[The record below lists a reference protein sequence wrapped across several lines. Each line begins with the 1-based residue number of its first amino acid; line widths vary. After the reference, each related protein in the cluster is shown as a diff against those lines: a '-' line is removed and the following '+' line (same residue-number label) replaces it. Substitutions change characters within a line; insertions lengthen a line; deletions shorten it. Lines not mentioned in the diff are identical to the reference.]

1 MSDSQKKAKATLES
15 LLSDSSV
22 ITGKTLIERQK
33 AKEAEQELF
42 QKALEFEERN
52 RKSRKISLFSLPV
65 EAIH

>member
-15 LLSDSSV
+15 LLSDSKV

-52 RKSRKISLFSLPV
+52 RKNRR
-65 EAIH
+65 A

>member
-15 LLSDSSV
+15 LLIDSKV

-33 AKEAEQELF
+33 AKEVEQELF

-52 RKSRKISLFSLPV
+52 RKNRRS
-65 EAIH
+65 